1 MATIK
6 RKVIETSK
14 LLDDQHDNAIDK
26 INLMPIGEGTGDRT
40 TVDPLDHMMFSE
52 EIKEHVK

>member
-1 MATIK
+1 MIEARTHSTIQAQNCSEIAT
-6 RKVIETSK
+6 
-14 LLDDQHDNAIDK
+14 LLGVPE
-26 INLMPIGEGTGDRT
+26 MMTIGEGTGART